1 MNSILERLR
10 KLRRLTWAE
19 RLCLGQAWAL
29 LWTLDV
35 ALLVAPFRSVLNF
48 LQQVPP
54 SAIRLPL
61 SAATDVPRLAWL
73 VECAAIAGP
82 ASGPCLRQSLA
93 LLYMLRRRGQEGH
106 LRIGVAR
113 EAGCLKAHAWLVQ
126 HGRIILGSRTHG
138 RFEPLFTQPDGAS
151 VS

>member
-29 LWTLDV
+29 LWTLDI

-61 SAATDVPRLAWL
+61 SAATDAPRLAWL

-82 ASGPCLRQSLA
+82 TSGPCLRQSLA
-93 LLYMLRRRGQEGH
+93 LLYMLRRRGQEGR
-106 LRIGVAR
+106 LRIGVMR
-113 EAGCLKAHAWLVQ
+113 EAGYLKAHAWLVQ
-126 HGRIILGSRTHG
+126 NGRSILGSQSHDQ
-138 RFEPLFTQPDGAS
+138 FEPLFAQQDDRSAS
-151 VS
+151 